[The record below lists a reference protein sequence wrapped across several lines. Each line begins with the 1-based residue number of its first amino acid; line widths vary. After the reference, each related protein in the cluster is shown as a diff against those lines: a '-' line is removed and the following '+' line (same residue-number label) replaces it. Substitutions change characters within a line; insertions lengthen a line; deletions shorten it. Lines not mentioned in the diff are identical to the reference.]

1 MYKQYYAGGA
11 DEQVGGAVWRRGY
24 VLCVLHPR
32 CDCTFDGGMSVLGCV
47 QLMVVKFS
55 MVT

>member
-24 VLCVLHPR
+24 VLCVLYVSPR
-32 CDCTFDGGMSVLGCV
+32 VCTVDGSEIQYGYL
-47 QLMVVKFS
+47 
-55 MVT
+55 TH